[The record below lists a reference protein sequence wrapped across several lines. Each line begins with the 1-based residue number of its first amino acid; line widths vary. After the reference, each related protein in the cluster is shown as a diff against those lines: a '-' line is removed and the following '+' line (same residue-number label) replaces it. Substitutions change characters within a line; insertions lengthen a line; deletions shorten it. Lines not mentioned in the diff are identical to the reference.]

1 MKKAY
6 VGITGKGGK
15 SSLVNAL
22 EFPRMP
28 NATII
33 RLETINDS
41 GVSGCDREIVLKGR
55 DLGKLETELAKV
67 EDAIIDVGASN
78 IEAFLLALN
87 SQFESHQAIDYFIVP
102 VLARASAQIEMGEA
116 IATLKALSK
125 MGIEPGRIKVI
136 FNRLPKDSTVADE
149 CKPLIVFHKKTPAFT
164 LKLDAFVYETEA
176 FAALG
181 AIDIAYI
188 DMLSDQKNYRQEL
201 NKIPLEREK
210 ERTEMVKWVRAQG
223 TVKMLERE
231 LAAAHNVL
239 FGE

>member
-15 SSLVNAL
+15 SSLVNSL

-41 GVSGCDREIVLKGR
+41 GVSGCSKEILMKGR
-55 DLGKLETELAKV
+55 DLAKLETELAKV
-67 EDAIIDVGASN
+67 EDAIVDVGASN

-102 VLARASAQIEMGEA
+102 VLARSSAQIEMGEA
-116 IATLKALSK
+116 ISTLKALAN
-125 MGIEPGRIKVI
+125 MGIESERIKVI
-136 FNRLPKDSTVADE
+136 FNRLPKDSSVEDE
-149 CKPLIVFHKKTPAFT
+149 CKPIIAMHKKSPIFT
-164 LKLDAFVYETEA
+164 LDLEAFVYETEA
-176 FAALG
+176 FSALG
-181 AIDIAYI
+181 VINKSYV
-188 DMLSDQKNYRQEL
+188 DMLMDEKNYRQEL
-201 NKIPLEREK
+201 NKIPLEKEK

-223 TVKMLERE
+223 TVRMLERE
-231 LAAAHNVL
+231 LASAYQAL
-239 FGE
+239 YGG